1 MYNTPKLSTNPK
13 KKFEVDVKV
22 GDKVKK
28 VLFGAK
34 GYEHYTEGHLDE
46 KRKQNYIQRHSALNQ
61 DWNNP
66 FTAGFF
72 SYHYLWRFKTYKEA
86 LNWIQKKIKS
96 IEKDYK
102 N

>member
-1 MYNTPKLSTNPK
+1 MTYNTPRHSSNQK

-46 KRKQNYIQRHSALNQ
+46 KRKQNYIQRHKSRE

-66 FTAGFF
+66 FTAGYW

-86 LNWIQKKIKS
+86 LNTIQKNLRS
-96 IEKDYK
+96 
-102 N
+102 